1 LIAEAQPSQD
11 PWWKKPNTILNS
23 ILVHSPKFL
32 VGAPYFLDQ
41 SKAVRND
48 PENYAEVLAHP
59 PKHGGALKSQRSFP
73 GIFLQKNALNAQ
85 NALHKNYPDICMHSV
100 AWTNIEHGQLLVHA
114 REYTQLIFG

>member
-85 NALHKNYPDICMHSV
+85 NALHKNYPQCTHNFHFHFFFQIRRLGCIKEENS
-100 AWTNIEHGQLLVHA
+100 Q
-114 REYTQLIFG
+114 